1 MLHARTEHDAASM
14 EKVKNLSGRGIDT
27 KGGGISF

>member
-14 EKVKNLSGRGIDT
+14 EKVKNLCGRGIDT